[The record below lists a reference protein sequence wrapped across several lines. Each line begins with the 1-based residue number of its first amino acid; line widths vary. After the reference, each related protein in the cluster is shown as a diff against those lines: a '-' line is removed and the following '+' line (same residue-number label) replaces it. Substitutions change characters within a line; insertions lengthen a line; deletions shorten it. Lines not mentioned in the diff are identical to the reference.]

1 LWVSWAE
8 TYKNLHYRIGD
19 PQGAS
24 LHLLRSIAFSDNDFI
39 TLDESVLTSPR
50 KADGSL
56 PETGFMK
63 IKPTSKLFV
72 VLKGIGY

>member
-1 LWVSWAE
+1 M
-8 TYKNLHYRIGD
+8 N
-19 PQGAS
+19 
-24 LHLLRSIAFSDNDFI
+24 IACSDDDFI
-39 TLDESVLTSPR
+39 TLDESALTVPR
-50 KADGSL
+50 NADGSL